1 MIDDE
6 PQNITAI
13 SKTIPVIVFEG
24 IQNIKCNG
32 HNILK
37 VNHWDESYNIIKNK
51 EKSRLIESAT

>member
-37 VNHWDESYNIIKNK
+37 VNHWDESYDIIKNK
-51 EKSRLIESAT
+51 EKAG